1 MHSMPWK
8 HFRRRNDVSLSVR
21 APIKAT
27 SLNLQCAISE
37 RDCQRIA
44 RTKFSITS
52 FPRSKKE
59 WAWVSP
65 LFDQL
70 LRRTAARLAART
82 LLTAARAWLFAF
94 LQLAGKCKKARRQ
107 HERIR

>member
-1 MHSMPWK
+1 MPWK
-8 HFRRRNDVSLSVR
+8 HFRQQNGVSLSVR

-59 WAWVSP
+59 WVWVSP

-70 LRRTAARLAART
+70 LRRTAARLAARMPRI
-82 LLTAARAWLFAF
+82 AARAWSFVFLPREEKFKKTRRRHDRFA
-94 LQLAGKCKKARRQ
+94 
-107 HERIR
+107 